1 MPPPRWGIARRL
13 FAIDILTMAFVI
25 ALGGGA
31 IARSAQIPDWPIVV
45 MTCAGIAVVIPLL
58 GWLRTHLDVAPM
70 RVLHDWSFALY
81 VYVIYRMVLLQAGP
95 GWSGRVF
102 DAWLIDAD
110 RWMFGVDP
118 TVWFASVAHPIVTEV
133 LQLAYS
139 MFYLLPLAVALE
151 IYASGRE
158 WRFRQWAFVCG
169 CGFFASYA
177 GYLIMPAV
185 GPRFTLHTL
194 EATAR
199 ELPGLW
205 LTPGLREFVDA
216 GGMVPTGVSAGEA
229 LRLAPRD
236 AFPERPHPGDAA
248 LDRLGLALPAAG
260 AMDGHRRRGVAAR
273 RDRVPALPLRG
284 GCAGGRCAGDPLS
297 RPCAAAARLARRAP
311 RDARRGPDGLSGRP
325 VRICRRLARLVV
337 FHRQNRDVTPTAS
350 ARLCPSP

>member
-13 FAIDILTMAFVI
+13 FAIDILTMAFVL

-31 IARSAQIPDWPIVV
+31 IARSAHIPGWPGVALA
-45 MTCAGIAVVIPLL
+45 CAAIAVIVPLL
-58 GWLRTHLDVAPM
+58 GWLRTHLDIAPV
-70 RVLHDWSFALY
+70 RLLHDWSFALF
-81 VYVIYRMVLLQAGP
+81 VYVIYRIVLLQAGP

-102 DAWLIDAD
+102 DGWLIDAD
-110 RWMFGVDP
+110 RWMFGVAP
-118 TVWFASVAHPIVTEV
+118 TVWLMRAAHPIVTEI
-133 LQLAYS
+133 LQVAYA
-139 MFYLLPLAVALE
+139 MFYLLPLAVAME

-205 LTPGLREFVDA
+205 LTQSLREFVDA
-216 GGMVPTGVSAGEA
+216 AGMVPAGASAAEA

-236 AFPERPHPGDAA
+236 AFPSGHTLVTLLSIAWAWRYRLRVRWLVTVAGVLLLAGTVYLRYHYVTDVLAGAA
-248 LDRLGLALPAAG
+248 LAVLCLALAPPLHGWLAG
-260 AMDGHRRRGVAAR
+260 HLGTLDA
-273 RDRVPALPLRG
+273 DR
-284 GCAGGRCAGDPLS
+284 
-297 RPCAAAARLARRAP
+297 
-311 RDARRGPDGLSGRP
+311 
-325 VRICRRLARLVV
+325 
-337 FHRQNRDVTPTAS
+337 TA
-350 ARLCPSP
+350 

>member
-1 MPPPRWGIARRL
+1 
-13 FAIDILTMAFVI
+13 MAFVI

-31 IARSAQIPDWPIVV
+31 IARSAQIPGWPIVV
-45 MTCAGIAVVIPLL
+45 MTCAAIAVTVPLL

-81 VYVIYRMVLLQAGP
+81 VYLIYRMVLLQAGP

-110 RWMFGVDP
+110 RWMFGGDP

-133 LQLAYS
+133 LQLAYA
-139 MFYLLPLAVALE
+139 MFWLLPLAVAVE
-151 IYASGRE
+151 IYARGRE
-158 WRFRQWAFVCG
+158 WRFRQWVFVCG

-205 LTPGLREFVDA
+205 LTSGLREFVDA
-216 GGMVPTGVSAGEA
+216 GGMVPTGVSASEA

-236 AFPERPHPGDAA
+236 AFPSGQTLVTLLSIAWAWRYRLRVRWTITVVGALLLIGTVYLRYHYVADVLAGAA
-248 LDRLGLALPAAG
+248 LAILCLALAPPLHGWLAG
-260 AMDGHRRRGVAAR
+260 HLGTLDA
-273 RDRVPALPLRG
+273 DR
-284 GCAGGRCAGDPLS
+284 
-297 RPCAAAARLARRAP
+297 
-311 RDARRGPDGLSGRP
+311 
-325 VRICRRLARLVV
+325 
-337 FHRQNRDVTPTAS
+337 TA
-350 ARLCPSP
+350 